1 MSIARKLIPSD
12 SGESFPMKIKVSVTS
27 GAVFTLPLVD
37 YGALTPNI
45 VINWGDGTSS
55 GSITSS
61 TDAARIHTYAS
72 AGEYIITISG
82 FMPGFKVNN
91 NSAIRT
97 LITEIVQWGI
107 VGLRTFD
114 FYGCNNLSILP
125 GSAALSA
132 VGGYTGLNEV
142 ISFASSFRATGISSI
157 PADIFDYSTYATTF
171 SDTFSSC
178 LQITTVPSGLFD
190 NVVNA
195 TSFASTFFS
204 CTNLAS
210 VPSDLFDQN
219 VNATNFSGTFRN
231 CRNLTNVLQFTY
243 NTNVTIF
250 NNIYNMTTTANSLTG
265 TAPTLWLR
273 TPTPSGTAAF
283 RNCTGLSNFAS
294 IPANFK

>member
-171 SDTFSSC
+171 SIHSH
-178 LQITTVPSGLFD
+178 LVYKL
-190 NVVNA
+190 
-195 TSFASTFFS
+195 
-204 CTNLAS
+204 
-210 VPSDLFDQN
+210 
-219 VNATNFSGTFRN
+219 
-231 CRNLTNVLQFTY
+231 LQFHPDY
-243 NTNVTIF
+243 LI
-250 NNIYNMTTTANSLTG
+250 M
-265 TAPTLWLR
+265 
-273 TPTPSGTAAF
+273 
-283 RNCTGLSNFAS
+283 
-294 IPANFK
+294 